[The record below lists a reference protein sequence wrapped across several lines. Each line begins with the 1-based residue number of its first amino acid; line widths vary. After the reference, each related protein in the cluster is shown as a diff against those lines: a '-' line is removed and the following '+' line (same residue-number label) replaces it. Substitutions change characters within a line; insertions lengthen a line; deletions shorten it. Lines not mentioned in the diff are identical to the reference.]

1 MKKTVL
7 LLSLLFVSAVS
18 TAFAEKPLSFLFLE
32 NIGYDDNIYSTKD
45 NKQSSGISS
54 SQLFAK
60 YFNSIPNTGM
70 DFLAKAN
77 VGYNAYTENASKNDF
92 FNSGLDLMLE
102 NNNFVLKDSLLYT
115 SDPASSDLTDRAER
129 IGNTALF
136 EFRTSLEKMF
146 SIGFVM
152 SDLYDKYVEE
162 KYEYLNRNRW
172 NSGVQ
177 LFYNLSPK
185 TSFFVEY
192 LFSSIHYQ
200 ENKNS
205 DSLGNSY
212 IAGVNGQIAPKV
224 KGTAQISYDQRNYD
238 ENLAGAE
245 KDVDLCG
252 YLLSVTY
259 NPTTQNAVIFS
270 GERKM
275 QETLYG
281 ANRYYVSTEV
291 SMELKQK
298 IYKKWEVSVLVAY
311 ENMNYPVSVN
321 SIERNDDLFKVIPCV
336 EYNFT
341 DKFSAGVWYQFRDRQ
356 SNVDNED
363 YTSNKAGASIK
374 LQF

>member
-1 MKKTVL
+1 M
-7 LLSLLFVSAVS
+7 
-18 TAFAEKPLSFLFLE
+18 
-32 NIGYDDNIYSTKD
+32 
-45 NKQSSGISS
+45 
-54 SQLFAK
+54 
-60 YFNSIPNTGM
+60 
-70 DFLAKAN
+70 
-77 VGYNAYTENASKNDF
+77 
-92 FNSGLDLMLE
+92 
-102 NNNFVLKDSLLYT
+102 
-115 SDPASSDLTDRAER
+115 
-129 IGNTALF
+129 
-136 EFRTSLEKMF
+136 
-146 SIGFVM
+146 
-152 SDLYDKYVEE
+152 
-162 KYEYLNRNRW
+162 
-172 NSGVQ
+172 
-177 LFYNLSPK
+177 
-185 TSFFVEY
+185 
-192 LFSSIHYQ
+192 
-200 ENKNS
+200 
-205 DSLGNSY
+205 GNSY

>member
-1 MKKTVL
+1 MKKTIF
-7 LLSLLFVSAVS
+7 LLSLFLVSAVS
-18 TAFAEKPLSFLFLE
+18 PSFAEKPLSFLFLE
-32 NIGYDDNIYSTKD
+32 NGSYDDNIYLTKD

-60 YFNSIPNTGM
+60 YFSNIPNTGL
-70 DFLAKAN
+70 DLFAKAN
-77 VGYNAYTENASKNDF
+77 VGYNAYTKDSSKNDF
-92 FNSGLDLMLE
+92 WNSGLDVMLE
-102 NNNFVLKDSLLYT
+102 NSNFTLKESFIYT

-129 IGNTALF
+129 MGNVALF

-152 SDLYDKYVEE
+152 SDLYDKYIEE

-200 ENKNS
+200 ENVNS

-212 IAGVNGQIAPKV
+212 IAGINGQIAPKI
-224 KGTAQISYDQRNYD
+224 KGTAQVSYDQRNYD
-238 ENLAGAE
+238 KEVNGSE
-245 KDVDLCG
+245 KNIDLCG
-252 YLLSVTY
+252 YLVSITY
-259 NPTTQNAVIFS
+259 NPTTKNAVILS

-298 IYKKWEVSVLVAY
+298 IYKKWEASLLVAY

-321 SIERNDDLFKVIPCV
+321 SVERNDDLFKAVPCI

-341 DKFSAGVWYQFRDRQ
+341 DYFSAGVWYQFRDRQ
-356 SNVDNED
+356 SNVNTED

-374 LQF
+374 IQF